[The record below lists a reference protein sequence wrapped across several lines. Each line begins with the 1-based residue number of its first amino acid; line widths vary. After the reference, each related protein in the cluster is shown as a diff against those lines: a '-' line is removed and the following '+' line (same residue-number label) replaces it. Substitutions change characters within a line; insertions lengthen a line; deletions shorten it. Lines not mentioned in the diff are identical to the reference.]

1 MLAGI
6 GAYFCHGGGESGL
19 AGRGCR
25 LRPVRGFWVGLAC
38 AAGAGLLGWGWP
50 VRLVRRGAPA
60 RGFQAV
66 VWAVCGGGEDWVN
79 AEVLL

>member
-25 LRPVRGFWVGLAC
+25 LRPVRGFWVGLAR

-50 VRLVRRGAPA
+50 VRLVRWGGRLRGASRLLCGRCVA
-60 RGFQAV
+60 AV
-66 VWAVCGGGEDWVN
+66 KTG
-79 AEVLL
+79 